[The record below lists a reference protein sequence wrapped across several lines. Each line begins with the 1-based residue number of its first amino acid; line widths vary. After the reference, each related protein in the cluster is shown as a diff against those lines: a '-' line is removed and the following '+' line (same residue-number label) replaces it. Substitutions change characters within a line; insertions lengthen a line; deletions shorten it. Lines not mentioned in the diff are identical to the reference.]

1 MGWLFGDIFE
11 YVLEQKLEDN
21 VIFTGYVSNSQLAA
35 LYQKA
40 SCFIFP
46 SLYEGFGIPLLE
58 AMHYRCPV
66 IASNAASLP
75 EVGGDAAVYF
85 DPKNSN
91 DLVKALDEVIGND
104 QVRQSLV
111 KKGLKRVQL
120 FSWERSAGETLK
132 TIKDAFSSTE

>member
-58 AMHYRCPV
+58 AMHYPCPV

-75 EVGGDAAVYF
+75 DVGGVAAV
-85 DPKNSN
+85 
-91 DLVKALDEVIGND
+91 
-104 QVRQSLV
+104 
-111 KKGLKRVQL
+111 
-120 FSWERSAGETLK
+120 
-132 TIKDAFSSTE
+132 